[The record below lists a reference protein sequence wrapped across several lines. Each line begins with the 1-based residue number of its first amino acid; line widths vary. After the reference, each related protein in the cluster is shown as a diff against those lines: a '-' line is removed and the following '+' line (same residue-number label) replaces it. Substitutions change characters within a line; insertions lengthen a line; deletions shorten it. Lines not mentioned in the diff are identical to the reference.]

1 MQKILRLDFNTSH
14 VEVYLQKNFEQFLE
28 FQNFNTSHV
37 EVYQMGMAAY
47 LTQDADFN
55 TSHVEVYPSVA
66 PDLALSSEYFNTSH
80 VEVYLQKR
88 WCKSFGTYISIHLM
102 LKFIKQ
108 GELVRYNP
116 LEFQYI
122 SC

>member
-1 MQKILRLDFNTSH
+1 MLKFIQPRGQEQKQQAH
-14 VEVYLQKNFEQFLE
+14 
-28 FQNFNTSHV
+28 FNTSHV